1 MRIDVGAVLAGAVL
15 GAMVGFVL
23 TSAPRCV
30 VIDGPR

>member
-1 MRIDVGAVLAGAVL
+1 MAALLAGAVL

-30 VIDGPR
+30 VIDDGKKR